1 MDQKKGVIQKTGVI
15 IDALPNAHFKVKL
28 DDGGEVIAHLAGKMR
43 MFRIRVMLG
52 DKVTLEMSSPTDTR
66 GRIVYR
72 KK

>member
-15 IDALPNAHFKVKL
+15 VEALPNAHFKVKL
-28 DDGGEVIAHLAGKMR
+28 DEGGEVMAHLAGKMR